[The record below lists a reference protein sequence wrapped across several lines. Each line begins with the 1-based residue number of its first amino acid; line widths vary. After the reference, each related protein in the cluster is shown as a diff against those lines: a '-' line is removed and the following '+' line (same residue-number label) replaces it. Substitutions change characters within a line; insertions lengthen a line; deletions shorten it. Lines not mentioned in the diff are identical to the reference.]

1 LPPLQAHISPGG
13 TGFRV
18 LFTGF
23 EQRSASNSL
32 LSLPSATTRI
42 RYFFLHKLQQGLQ
55 ALLIISFSTE
65 PDIGNFFS
73 PQAHVSAP
81 PFHVAGLMHFSK
93 VTTKQHAIVSTPGP
107 DSSPVPLLTTTS
119 R

>member
-13 TGFRV
+13 TGFRA
-18 LFTGF
+18 LLTGF

-32 LSLPSATTRI
+32 LSLPSATTRN

-65 PDIGNFFS
+65 PDIGNFFL
-73 PQAHVSAP
+73 PKLMCLP
-81 PFHVAGLMHFSK
+81 PLPCSWIDAFFKGYNKAACYSFYPRS
-93 VTTKQHAIVSTPGP
+93 
-107 DSSPVPLLTTTS
+107 
-119 R
+119 